1 MSDPVGILVV
11 DKPTGITSHGVVSR
25 ARRALGTRKIG
36 HAGTLDPDATGV
48 LVLGVGQATRLLGYL
63 SASDKDY
70 DSTFVLGQTTVTDD
84 AAGDTLA
91 WSDAGHLARPDIE
104 RAMTSFTGDIEQ
116 RPSSVSAVKVDGK
129 RAYDLVRSG
138 ADVDLAARPVT
149 VTRFDLIDARAEMR
163 GDHPVTVIDV
173 RVSCSAGTYVRAL
186 ARDLGA
192 ALGVGGHVAS
202 LRRVRSGAFTLD
214 DAVALDDVGP
224 ATKLVTPAGAASRTL
239 PTVALDA
246 DSARLARHGVPLPW
260 PNAVSHGPTAFVDG
274 DVLVGIASERAGRTA
289 WATVFA

>member
-11 DKPTGITSHGVVSR
+11 DKPVGITSHGVVSR

-70 DSTFVLGQTTVTDD
+70 ASTFVLGQSTVTDD
-84 AAGDTLA
+84 SAGDTLA
-91 WSDAGHLARPDIE
+91 WVDAGHLAHPDIE

-138 ADVDLAARPVT
+138 ADVALAARPVT
-149 VTRFDLIDARAEMR
+149 VTRFDLVSTRAEVR
-163 GDHPVTVIDV
+163 DGHAVTVIDV
-173 RVSCSAGTYVRAL
+173 SVACSAGTYVRAL

-192 ALGVGGHVAS
+192 SLGVGGHVAA
-202 LRRVRSGAFTLD
+202 LRRTRSGPFTLD
-214 DAVALDDVGP
+214 DAVELDDLGP
-224 ATKLVTPAGAASRTL
+224 GTTLVTPARAASRTL
-239 PTVALDA
+239 PTVTIDA
-246 DSARLARHGVPLPW
+246 EAARLARHGVQLPW
-260 PNAVSHGPTAFVDG
+260 PASVAKGPTAFVEG
-274 DVLVGIASERAGRTA
+274 DQLVGIAQERGGRTA